1 MGISD
6 REYYRDK
13 TGGGWLSGDAPA
25 CKAIIIANVV
35 LFVLQK
41 VYPPLNPWFDGRSYE
56 IFQNYQVWRL
66 LTATFL
72 HGGPLHI
79 VFNMWFLWVVGR
91 EMEQTYG
98 TRDFAGMYL
107 SAAVFSTFCWAVVDA
122 ASREH
127 YQMIGASGAIMA
139 VMVLYTM
146 IYPRRQVTFIIF
158 PMEMRMLLALF
169 LGYNVFQL
177 LIHSDEPVAFAS
189 HLGGAA
195 YGYLFKVGN
204 LRLSRLDHLFD
215 RRPKLRIVSAE
226 TREPTPTRATVGPV
240 WSSNSPA
247 PAPKSASSFVGTD
260 ENFDEK
266 LDQILVKIAQSG
278 RGALSDDENRI
289 LEEASRRA
297 RNRRSERI

>member
-35 LFVLQK
+35 LFVGQK
-41 VYPPLNPWFDGRSYE
+41 IFPTLEPWFDARSHQ
-56 IFQNYQVWRL
+56 IFQDYQVWRL

-72 HGGPLHI
+72 HGTPLHI
-79 VFNMWFLWVVGR
+79 LFNMWFLWMVGR

-98 TRDFAGMYL
+98 SRDFAGMYL
-107 SAAVFSTFCWAVVDA
+107 SAAVFSTFCWAVIDA
-122 ASREH
+122 VGGGNHE
-127 YQMIGASGAIMA
+127 MIGASGAVMA

-146 IYPRRQVTFIIF
+146 IYPKRQVVFIIF
-158 PMEMRMLLALF
+158 PMEMRVLLALF
-169 LGYNVFQL
+169 VGYDILQVL
-177 LIHSDEPVAFAS
+177 LQSGGQVAFAS
-189 HLGGAA
+189 HLSGAA

-215 RRPKLRIVSAE
+215 RRPKLRIVPAE

-260 ENFDEK
+260 ENFDER